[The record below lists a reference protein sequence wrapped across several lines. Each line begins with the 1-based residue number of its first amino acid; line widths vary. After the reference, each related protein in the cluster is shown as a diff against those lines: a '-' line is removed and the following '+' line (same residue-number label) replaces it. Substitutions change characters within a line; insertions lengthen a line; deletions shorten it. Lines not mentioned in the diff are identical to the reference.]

1 MHMHTHVN
9 TQKCRAHTSE
19 CLRHNRLCTYYPCI
33 VFINILW
40 LVAGAIFS
48 ASNAALMLAQMG
60 DIEGAKK
67 EVKEWKKKRDS

>member
-1 MHMHTHVN
+1 
-9 TQKCRAHTSE
+9 
-19 CLRHNRLCTYYPCI
+19 LCTYYPCI